1 MFLFRD
7 GLFLIIRRLSF
18 FLSFFSS
25 NKIFY
30 SNEQKCLSY
39 QKKKYNYNDANDHE
53 QHCH

>member
-7 GLFLIIRRLSF
+7 GLFLIIRRLS
-18 FLSFFSS
+18 LIS

-39 QKKKYNYNDANDHE
+39 QKKKYIYNDANDHE